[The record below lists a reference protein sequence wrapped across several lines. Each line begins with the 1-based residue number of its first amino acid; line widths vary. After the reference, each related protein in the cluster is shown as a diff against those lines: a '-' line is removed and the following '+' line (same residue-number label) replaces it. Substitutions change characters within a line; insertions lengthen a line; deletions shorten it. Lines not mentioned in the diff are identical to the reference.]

1 MLQEISSEKISLDSS
16 LETVERIASLQYTAL
31 GEIYGIN
38 LVQIEHGLKWA
49 MEQLLLEEI
58 PKEDVRKY
66 IPYLLGS
73 EKATIGVIAE
83 KTALALSIKVSEKK
97 LTLREAEKEYLSKYK
112 NLNYAYGAV
121 KKNNVAAEKLKY
133 LIETPLKERI
143 QLFNKLDNLTDCN
156 KSNSLVDKIIRSH
169 EIRDKL
175 IKLND
180 IAIKV
185 GDLRDKNKALMG
197 QVAYQR
203 NRLLNN
209 LASLTGEKRENLS
222 RYMLFELFELAEN
235 QKRLSEE
242 TINLRYDYVVLN
254 RIENCLIGDKAREA
268 TLVVDFKTDKNDQ
281 IKGTT
286 ASMGNVKG
294 YVKHVRDI
302 SDLNYITK
310 EDILVAKGTDFNF
323 MDAMMKSKG
332 FITEEGGILS
342 HAAVIARELK
352 KPCLIGIPN
361 VFSKIPEGS
370 FINLNA
376 DQGYVKVIHRKVN
389 EKKIP
394 FVKLDDASN
403 SVIVGNKAYR
413 LYELLKHNI
422 NVLPGIV
429 IPSSI
434 NINDYTANDVE
445 ILLNEI
451 KMLFPECSH
460 LVVRSSSPSEDLID
474 KSVAGILE
482 SKICKMESFDLYNAI
497 QYVQESG
504 KKGIIK
510 YYFSKDEVDL
520 AVLIQPY
527 LKQDLGGVI
536 FTCNPIGDDENDMLI
551 EASYGG
557 ASNVVNGKVDIRET
571 LSKSSYK
578 SNYKIFNNL
587 AEIANYIENL
597 YGYPVDIEWGAQ
609 NQKIYI
615 FQVRPITTLSNKV
628 GEYHD

>member
-1 MLQEISSEKISLDSS
+1 M
-16 LETVERIASLQYTAL
+16 
-31 GEIYGIN
+31 
-38 LVQIEHGLKWA
+38 
-49 MEQLLLEEI
+49 
-58 PKEDVRKY
+58 
-66 IPYLLGS
+66 
-73 EKATIGVIAE
+73 
-83 KTALALSIKVSEKK
+83 
-97 LTLREAEKEYLSKYK
+97 
-112 NLNYAYGAV
+112 
-121 KKNNVAAEKLKY
+121 
-133 LIETPLKERI
+133 
-143 QLFNKLDNLTDCN
+143 DNLTDCN

-352 KPCLIGIPN
+352 
-361 VFSKIPEGS
+361 
-370 FINLNA
+370 
-376 DQGYVKVIHRKVN
+376 
-389 EKKIP
+389 
-394 FVKLDDASN
+394 
-403 SVIVGNKAYR
+403 
-413 LYELLKHNI
+413 
-422 NVLPGIV
+422 
-429 IPSSI
+429 
-434 NINDYTANDVE
+434 
-445 ILLNEI
+445 
-451 KMLFPECSH
+451 
-460 LVVRSSSPSEDLID
+460 
-474 KSVAGILE
+474 
-482 SKICKMESFDLYNAI
+482 
-497 QYVQESG
+497 
-504 KKGIIK
+504 
-510 YYFSKDEVDL
+510 
-520 AVLIQPY
+520 
-527 LKQDLGGVI
+527 
-536 FTCNPIGDDENDMLI
+536 NP
-551 EASYGG
+551 
-557 ASNVVNGKVDIRET
+557 V
-571 LSKSSYK
+571 
-578 SNYKIFNNL
+578 
-587 AEIANYIENL
+587 
-597 YGYPVDIEWGAQ
+597 
-609 NQKIYI
+609 
-615 FQVRPITTLSNKV
+615 
-628 GEYHD
+628 